1 MMEDD
6 EKAMEAPDGPGPE
19 FEEAQQQQG
28 AEGGDMVEQMI
39 QAKNDRKRAE
49 SDVQL
54 LANRLAHLKVRE
66 LNGPTRAAAAPPAYM
81 DVLRV
86 AHAACAPP
94 HLPPPTSCHSRAYAP
109 TRRSS
114 AKRTVHSRKNAAPET
129 SPRPAPSFSRLAP
142 VRIPSFPFLRHR
154 YRLPKRLLYRRIS
167 SNAPLRSRP

>member
-19 FEEAQQQQG
+19 FEEAQQQQQG

-66 LNGPTRAAAAPPAYM
+66 LNGPTRAAAPSPACM

-94 HLPPPTSCHSRAYAP
+94 HPSSTDLLPLACICPNPPFVGKTY
-109 TRRSS
+109 
-114 AKRTVHSRKNAAPET
+114 RTLEEERCTGNLASPCPLFL
-129 SPRPAPSFSRLAP
+129 SPRPRPHPFL
-142 VRIPSFPFLRHR
+142 SFP
-154 YRLPKRLLYRRIS
+154 PPPIPP
-167 SNAPLRSRP
+167 A

>member
-19 FEEAQQQQG
+19 FEEVQQHQQG

-66 LNGPTRAAAAPPAYM
+66 LNGSPRAAAPPPRARARAWM
-81 DVLRV
+81 SFARC
-86 AHAACAPP
+86 ACCVRTAPSSSTDLLP
-94 HLPPPTSCHSRAYAP
+94 LACMCPNPPFVGKTQGTLHRKPRLALPPIPLASPPS
-109 TRRSS
+109 
-114 AKRTVHSRKNAAPET
+114 T
-129 SPRPAPSFSRLAP
+129 SP
-142 VRIPSFPFLRHR
+142 PFLS
-154 YRLPKRLLYRRIS
+154 PATDT
-167 SNAPLRSRP
+167 AP